1 MYSVSFF
8 RGLLAE
14 LVSNRI
20 VLVPCADIT
29 NFRIYCRIKGVTP
42 CGGALVQNN
51 DGMSQYLYL

>member
-14 LVSNRI
+14 LISNNI
-20 VLVPCADIT
+20 VLVPCADIA
-29 NFRIYCRIKGVTP
+29 NFCIYCRIKGVNP
-42 CGGALVQNN
+42 CGGALVQNS